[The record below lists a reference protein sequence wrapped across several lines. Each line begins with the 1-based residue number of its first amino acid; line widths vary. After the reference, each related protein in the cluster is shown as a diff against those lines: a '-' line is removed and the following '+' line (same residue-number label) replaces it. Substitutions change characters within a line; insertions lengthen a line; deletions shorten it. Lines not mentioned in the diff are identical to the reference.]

1 MRDVVGYRDAPSSNK
16 ANLVFSVAIIAERFI
31 GVGRILKERWCLR
44 QKKQVLRKEHESGTS
59 RPKKL

>member
-31 GVGRILKERWCLR
+31 GVGRILKERWCL
-44 QKKQVLRKEHESGTS
+44 H
-59 RPKKL
+59 